1 MNLRNTLI
9 AMLQYALSVAVI
21 LTLAGTVWGDDITGE
36 DDFLCASANV
46 NVCLDDGS
54 CISAVPWEVGVPD
67 FMNVDLKKRRLSTTE
82 SSGENRATEID
93 AIERLNGHIYL
104 HGVDGDRVFSFVIDE
119 MSGFITA
126 AIARDGLTV
135 TVFGSCTPTP

>member
-9 AMLQYALSVAVI
+9 AMLRYALSVAVV

>member
-1 MNLRNTLI
+1 MNHHNTLI
-9 AMLQYALSVAVI
+9 AMLRYALSVAVVF
-21 LTLAGTVWGDDITGE
+21 TLAVTCWADDITGE